1 MSPLRFSGAPTGRTC
16 PRRACRPTI
25 PRRRGGRGTACSIRH
40 AQSGRWGA
48 RCRRGRRRS
57 IGFWQPSSRPQ
68 RPISLVLT
76 PFIPPPFVNSHP
88 LPPSPSGSP
97 AHPPPAE
104 CGERGDQQLALVP
117 GPRSPISFPLSTSVE
132 RGTGGEDDEGAG
144 GGGRGGG
151 RGGRT

>member
-76 PFIPPPFVNSHP
+76 PLI
-88 LPPSPSGSP
+88 PSPFGSS
-97 AHPPPAE
+97 PPVPLSAYA
-104 CGERGDQQLALVP
+104 ERGDQQLALDP
-117 GPRSPISFPLSTSVE
+117 GARSPISFPLSTSVE
-132 RGTGGEDDEGAG
+132 RGTGGEGGEGE
-144 GGGRGGG
+144 RGGG
-151 RGGRT
+151 RRIGRAHV